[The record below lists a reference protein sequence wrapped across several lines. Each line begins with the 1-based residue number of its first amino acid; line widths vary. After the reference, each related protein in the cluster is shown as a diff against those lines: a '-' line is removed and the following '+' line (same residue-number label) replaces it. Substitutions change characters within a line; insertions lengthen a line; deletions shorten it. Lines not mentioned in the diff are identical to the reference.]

1 MLNKKATMLVIIFIS
16 LLTVSSVSA
25 SETTDDVSVL
35 NGLDDNSVFEVNG
48 NDTEALSSNAYGS
61 FKDLA
66 DEIANAGTTLNLN
79 RNYVYTHDAE
89 DYSYIQGIAIDKAI
103 TINGNGFKIDG
114 NNKAKA
120 FNIVSSD
127 VTLNNINF
135 VNCYSYDIGGAI
147 TVFESC
153 TLNDVVF
160 LNNTA
165 YDSGGAIAGMGNISF
180 NDVSFINNGADN
192 TGGAISNMGDI
203 FLNGAVF
210 VNNSAKAGGAIQNDG
225 ITFINDSIFVNA
237 TACYAPAI
245 YASSGFLI
253 INNTKFM
260 NLRASESAGAV
271 ACKMLDEI
279 IIENSKFINTISTKN
294 GGALFIDSYV
304 DLGNYVNTLI
314 RNVSFVN
321 SCGDFGGAVLQ
332 LSGNLT
338 MDDLTFLNCTSKYDG
353 GAVYLSKVNADI
365 DHCEFISNK
374 ATLYDDYQTFGGAIY
389 FDCGALSINDSI
401 FINNSAQVGSGVI
414 YIYDSEYKIANSEFD
429 NNGEAVYAVFKDEK
443 SEIVDCVGEDTVS
456 DDNVF
461 YPYVI
466 SGVGQ
471 NLTLVD
477 DQIDF
482 DVLPS
487 RFDLRDY
494 NFTSPVMNQGLMG
507 DCWAASFIATLESAL
522 MKKTGLNKTFSVNNL
537 KNLMLM
543 YSKYGQNVNAEGGS
557 NLNSMAYLLSWM
569 GAVPQ
574 EYDTHDE
581 LGKISPLIIN
591 NETVHIQD
599 IIILPMDAEIIG
611 GDPSIK
617 QAVIRYGGLVAT
629 LSLQVNEENDFFN
642 ENTSAQYDPDLT
654 DADHQVSIVG
664 WDDSFSR
671 NNFLITPPGD
681 GAWICKN
688 SWGEDFGEDG
698 YFYVSYYDK
707 TFCAF
712 PNNTDD
718 CAIAIVVEN
727 TVQYNRNYQ
736 YDFAGWDV
744 SYWTEDENITYA
756 NKFNSI
762 DDDYIAAVGTYF
774 NQSDVNY
781 RVEIVVNGEAV
792 YSQEG
797 VSPYRGYHTIKLNE
811 YIPIAKNDEF
821 SVYITSNIVPCSKNV
836 RLHYKNGVSFADD
849 GKWTDLYEEMGMVA
863 CIKVYTIEA
872 IGPEKQNSSI
882 SAYYDI
888 LNGILTVNLAN
899 GEGDAIADADIVV
912 AVSGSSCTG
921 KTDDSG
927 NAEFSTENLPAGTY
941 KATVSYDGD
950 DIYGPSQTTI
960 DMLVKLNTSISAVY
974 NNGELVASLINAGT
988 GKGII
993 NANVNVRIDGA
1004 SYSAKTDSSGQAKL
1018 TISGLAP
1025 GIHTATVSYKGNG
1038 KYNPSSE
1045 SLNISVSKIT
1055 TSISIYY
1062 DEATQELVATL
1073 INSQTGQAIK
1083 GATIVFNYNGVKT
1096 ATKSDKQGHARLFIG
1111 NPSADSA
1118 SLSYGGNSKY
1128 FKSYASIKIVADKIP
1143 TVISNFYDES
1153 TQQVVATLIN
1163 RQTGQAIKGATV
1175 VFNFNGVKTALKTD
1189 KLGQVKLSVADLIAD
1204 EYYISSSYGGNFKY
1218 AGSVARISFF
1228 KI

>member
-688 SWGEDFGEDG
+688 SWGEDFGED
-698 YFYVSYYDK
+698 
-707 TFCAF
+707 
-712 PNNTDD
+712 
-718 CAIAIVVEN
+718 
-727 TVQYNRNYQ
+727 
-736 YDFAGWDV
+736 
-744 SYWTEDENITYA
+744 
-756 NKFNSI
+756 
-762 DDDYIAAVGTYF
+762 
-774 NQSDVNY
+774 
-781 RVEIVVNGEAV
+781 
-792 YSQEG
+792 
-797 VSPYRGYHTIKLNE
+797 
-811 YIPIAKNDEF
+811 
-821 SVYITSNIVPCSKNV
+821 
-836 RLHYKNGVSFADD
+836 
-849 GKWTDLYEEMGMVA
+849 
-863 CIKVYTIEA
+863 
-872 IGPEKQNSSI
+872 
-882 SAYYDI
+882 
-888 LNGILTVNLAN
+888 
-899 GEGDAIADADIVV
+899 
-912 AVSGSSCTG
+912 
-921 KTDDSG
+921 
-927 NAEFSTENLPAGTY
+927 
-941 KATVSYDGD
+941 
-950 DIYGPSQTTI
+950 
-960 DMLVKLNTSISAVY
+960 
-974 NNGELVASLINAGT
+974 
-988 GKGII
+988 
-993 NANVNVRIDGA
+993 
-1004 SYSAKTDSSGQAKL
+1004 
-1018 TISGLAP
+1018 
-1025 GIHTATVSYKGNG
+1025 
-1038 KYNPSSE
+1038 
-1045 SLNISVSKIT
+1045 
-1055 TSISIYY
+1055 
-1062 DEATQELVATL
+1062 
-1073 INSQTGQAIK
+1073 
-1083 GATIVFNYNGVKT
+1083 
-1096 ATKSDKQGHARLFIG
+1096 
-1111 NPSADSA
+1111 
-1118 SLSYGGNSKY
+1118 
-1128 FKSYASIKIVADKIP
+1128 
-1143 TVISNFYDES
+1143 
-1153 TQQVVATLIN
+1153 
-1163 RQTGQAIKGATV
+1163 
-1175 VFNFNGVKTALKTD
+1175 
-1189 KLGQVKLSVADLIAD
+1189 
-1204 EYYISSSYGGNFKY
+1204 
-1218 AGSVARISFF
+1218 
-1228 KI
+1228 